1 MDIEKGTIHKRVQ
14 SMLERWKLSIGK
26 KDFAGRVLMDLSKAF
41 DTINHQLMLAKSH
54 AYGFSKQTLDIICSY
69 LSNRKQKINNVF
81 SSWKNLI
88 LDMPQ
93 VSVLGPL
100 LFNIYLNDLFFFL
113 KDVACVIL
121 LMIPLHIFLMK
132 V

>member
-100 LFNIYLNDLFFFL
+100 LFNIYLNNLFFFL
-113 KDVACVIL
+113 KDVARH
-121 LMIPLHIFLMK
+121 M
-132 V
+132 